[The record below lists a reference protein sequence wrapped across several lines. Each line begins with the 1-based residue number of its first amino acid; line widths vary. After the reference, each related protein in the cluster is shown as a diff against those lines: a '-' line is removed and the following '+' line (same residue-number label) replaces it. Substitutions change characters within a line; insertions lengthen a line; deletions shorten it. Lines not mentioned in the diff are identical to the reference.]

1 MTAHFKITFWEH
13 SNLTFWDNLK
23 KTLTYSYF
31 RMGG

>member
-13 SNLTFWDNLK
+13 SNITFWDNLK

-31 RMGG
+31 RLGG